1 MGMDQPPPPQP
12 PEGEGGPKPPD
23 FGEMGGKLKAAQGP
37 DRMILIAGL
46 LFFIDS
52 FLPWYGVSVGPFSV
66 NAKGWSSGGLAV
78 LAILFALAALVVA
91 VLAVVGMMK
100 DVGVPL
106 GTLQLVLCGGA
117 LVFTLLRFVTET
129 RNTKYGLFIAIVL
142 GAVMTFAAWQKKSAG
157 A

>member
-12 PEGEGGPKPPD
+12 PAGGGGPKPPD
-23 FGEMGGKLKAAQGP
+23 FGEIGNKLKAAQGP
-37 DRMILIAGL
+37 DRLILIAGL

-52 FLPWYGVSVGPFSV
+52 FLPWYGVSVGPFSI

-78 LAILFALAALVVA
+78 ISILLALAALVVA
-91 VLAVVGMMK
+91 ALSVTGMMK
-100 DVGVPL
+100 DVGVPI

-117 LVFTLLRFVTET
+117 LVFALLRFITQT
-129 RNTKYGLFIAIVL
+129 SATKYGLFIAIVL
-142 GAVMTFAAWQKKSAG
+142 GAVMTYAAWQKKSAT